1 MKPLKT
7 ILPIA
12 LILFLMQVSTGL
24 QAQIRVGGNI
34 APNPNAILDLN
45 INETDDGTRGLLLP
59 RVALVS
65 TTDANPLSE
74 HIAGMLVFNTAT
86 SNDVTPGVYY
96 NDGESWIRGFG
107 EARIPDEPSLTNIRE
122 AYVEI
127 NETIHLNSV
136 RYHGEI
142 RDLDPSMTIL
152 GIRGEFSD
160 PSVVQRVFNVT
171 TFLNANADGTAITW
185 SLHVQNLN
193 FDPEVSS
200 VLERVIITYNCP
212 HSETPQMSFLGSFAF
227 VGW

>member
-7 ILPIA
+7 IMPIV
-12 LILFLMQVSTGL
+12 LLLFLMQVSTGL
-24 QAQIRVGGNI
+24 HAQIRVGGNI
-34 APNPNAILDLN
+34 APNSNAILDLN
-45 INETDDGTRGLLLP
+45 MNETDDGTRGLLLP

-65 TTDANPLSE
+65 TTDASPMNA
-74 HIAGMLVFNTAT
+74 HVAGMLVFNTAT

-96 NDGESWIRGFG
+96 NDGEMWIRGFG
-107 EARIPDEPSLTNIRE
+107 DALIPEPADANIRE
-122 AYVEI
+122 VHVEI

-142 RDLDPSMTIL
+142 RDLDPGTTIL

-171 TFLNANADGTAITW
+171 TFMNTNADGTAITW

-200 VLERVIITYNCP
+200 TLERVIIIYNCP
-212 HSETPQMSFLGSFAF
+212 RDATPQMSFLGSFAF

>member
-7 ILPIA
+7 ITP
-12 LILFLMQVSTGL
+12 LILLFFLMQVSAGL

-34 APNPNAILDLN
+34 APNSNAILDLN

-65 TTDANPLSE
+65 TTNASPMNA
-74 HIAGMLVFNTAT
+74 HIPGMLVFNTAT
-86 SNDVTPGVYY
+86 ANDVTPGVYY

-107 EARIPDEPSLTNIRE
+107 EARIPEPSPTNIRE
-122 AYVEI
+122 VHVEI
-127 NETIHLNSV
+127 NEAINLHSV

-142 RDLDPSMTIL
+142 RDLMPGTTIL
-152 GIRGEFSD
+152 GVRGEFSD
-160 PSVVQRVFNVT
+160 PAVVQRAFTIT
-171 TFLNANADGTAITW
+171 TLLNTTDDGTAATW

-193 FDPEVSS
+193 FDPGVSS
-200 VLERVIITYNCP
+200 TLERVIIIYDCP
-212 HSETPQMSFLGSFAF
+212 HNETPQMSLLGSFAF